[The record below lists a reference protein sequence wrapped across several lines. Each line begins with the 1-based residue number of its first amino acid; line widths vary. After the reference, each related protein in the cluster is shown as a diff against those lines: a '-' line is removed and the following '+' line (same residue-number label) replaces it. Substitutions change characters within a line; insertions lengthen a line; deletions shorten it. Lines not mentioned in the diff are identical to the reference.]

1 MVALKIGKERLFKL
15 GDQGDPIQ
23 FFDEFLSLNGISE
36 ASRAF
41 FQCKIKTDIQCLTC
55 DFKSNNV
62 YEKTNYITLEISGKS
77 SSLQDILAKYLE
89 PEIFTHHFPLCQ
101 TCVQGEE
108 RMRRQKNV
116 LPGEGLVVT
125 LQRQAQGRTKV
136 MAPFEISF
144 CGNQFFLVAQV
155 KRKGKNKTTGHFVL
169 DARGLDD
176 LSLSG
181 KFFHLDD
188 LEKKA
193 PGESKTAF
201 NQSPTSVMFI
211 YRRKV
216 IDEVTGLLLHINALQ
231 LLYSLPT
238 STTYLFLNFTISPL
252 AITTTA
258 SK

>member
-1 MVALKIGKERLFKL
+1 
-15 GDQGDPIQ
+15 
-23 FFDEFLSLNGISE
+23 
-36 ASRAF
+36 
-41 FQCKIKTDIQCLTC
+41 
-55 DFKSNNV
+55 
-62 YEKTNYITLEISGKS
+62 
-77 SSLQDILAKYLE
+77 
-89 PEIFTHHFPLCQ
+89 
-101 TCVQGEE
+101 
-108 RMRRQKNV
+108 MRRQKNV

-144 CGNQFFLVAQV
+144 CGNQFFLLAQV
-155 KRKGKNKTTGHFVL
+155 KHTGTKNTGHFVL

-193 PGESKTAF
+193 PGDSKTAF